1 MKIGIYNI
9 FTTFWFL
16 IMLLCSGT
24 LTYFSFYK
32 NLYSGDA
39 ILIVK
44 IVIAIISLIFIC
56 VLFYLLYKFR
66 ILIVYKNRFISIH
79 PFILKVITID
89 ISHTKNVKWKNFSA
103 FKGTIYRNVELKQ
116 GKYKINISDLE
127 FENFENLV
135 KSLKG
140 NHNKDKITIEQVKS
154 NNSMMIF
161 NVIILFGFLVFLVV
175 NTTWKNIHNAELIFF
190 LINIILLFASIKR
203 LYKYRK
209 AINTSQK

>member
-1 MKIGIYNI
+1 
-9 FTTFWFL
+9 
-16 IMLLCSGT
+16 MLLCSGT

-44 IVIAIISLIFIC
+44 IVIAIIYLIFIC

-66 ILIVYKNRFISIH
+66 ILIAYKNRFISIH
-79 PFILKVITID
+79 PFIFKIITID
-89 ISHTKNVKWKNFSA
+89 ILHSKNVKWKNFSA
-103 FKGTIYRNVELKQ
+103 FKGTIYRKVELKQ
-116 GKYKINISDLE
+116 GKNIIDISDLE

-135 KSLKG
+135 RSLNG
-140 NHNKDKITIEQVKS
+140 NHNKDKITIVQAKS

-161 NVIILFGFLVFLVV
+161 NVIILSGFLVFLVV

-190 LINIILLFASIKR
+190 LINIILLFTSIKR
-203 LYKYRK
+203 VYKYRK
-209 AINTSQK
+209 AINTSQN

>member
-16 IMLLCSGT
+16 IMLACSGT
-24 LTYFSFYK
+24 LTYFSFSK

-56 VLFYLLYKFR
+56 VLFYRLYKFR
-66 ILIVYKNRFISIH
+66 ILIVNKNRFISIH
-79 PFILKVITID
+79 PFMFKIITID
-89 ISHTKNVKWKNFSA
+89 ILHSKNVKWKNFSA
-103 FKGTIYRNVELKQ
+103 FKGTIYRKVELKQ
-116 GKYKINISDLE
+116 GKNKIDISDLE

-135 KSLKG
+135 ISLNG
-140 NHNKDKITIEQVKS
+140 NHNKDKITIEQAKS

-161 NVIILFGFLVFLVV
+161 NVILLSGFLVFLVI
-175 NTTWKNIHNAELIFF
+175 NTSWKNIHNAELIFF

-203 LYKYRK
+203 VFNYRK
-209 AINTSQK
+209 FINTSQH